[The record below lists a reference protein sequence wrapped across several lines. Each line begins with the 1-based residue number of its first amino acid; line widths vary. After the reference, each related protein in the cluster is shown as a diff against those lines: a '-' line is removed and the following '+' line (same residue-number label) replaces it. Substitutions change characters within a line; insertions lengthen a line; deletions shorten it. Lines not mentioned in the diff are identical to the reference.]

1 VNPDFAGAS
10 LPQAVILRVLWCAT
24 QPCSFSMKRP
34 AHSCATWTVIN
45 RLRGTTT
52 IVTIAYRFSAL
63 RQADLVAVLEKGR
76 IVRSGPWQAVM
87 EETRD

>member
-1 VNPDFAGAS
+1 MKPTSALDDES
-10 LPQAVILRVLWCAT
+10 ESAT
-24 QPCSFSMKRP
+24 S
-34 AHSCATWTVIN
+34 TVSN

-63 RQADLVAVLEKGR
+63 RQADLVAVLEKRR